1 MQSTGSYVVR
11 RVDWESGQRAL
22 RAVREAVFVR
32 EQAVPPVLEWDEYD
46 SVSRHVVA
54 EAGGVPIGA
63 GRLLPDGHIGRMA
76 VLAPWRGRGVGSAL
90 LRALLQLAEEAG
102 HPRVMLSAQVHAQ
115 GFYHRFGFASQGQ
128 PYLEAGIEHVAMA
141 RALDPVTRPAPQR

>member
-1 MQSTGSYVVR
+1 MRS
-11 RVDWESGQRAL
+11 VDWESGQQAL

-32 EQAVPPVLEWDEYD
+32 EQSVPPALEWDEYD
-46 SVSRHVVA
+46 PVSQHVVA
-54 EAGGVPIGA
+54 DADGVPIGT

-102 HPRVMLSAQVHAQ
+102 HPRVMLSAQAHAQ
-115 GFYHRFGFASQGQ
+115 GFYRRFGFASQGQ
-128 PYLEAGIEHVAMA
+128 PYVEAGIEHVAMS
-141 RALDPVTRPAPQR
+141 RALDPVTRPAPRR